1 MTRRLTPAPRSEA
14 LGMGQTRPP
23 GDAGSDAVDVCDYTT
38 MLLQSPCP
46 CCDYPGPHR
55 VSPGTPP
62 HHQRLSCG
70 ACGHWLCWLPK
81 LRPVAQEGRP

>member
-14 LGMGQTRPP
+14 LGTGQKRPA
-23 GDAGSDAVDVCDYTT
+23 GDTGSDAVAVCDYTT
-38 MLLQSPCP
+38 MLPQSPCP

-55 VSPGTPP
+55 VSPDTPP

-70 ACGHWLCWLPK
+70 QCGRYLRWLP
-81 LRPVAQEGRP
+81 RPRLVAQEAWP